1 MTSPGLDQE
10 DDFADIDVAIEF
22 VVRDEDTTE
31 SIKNAFP
38 EDEVLESHAFGGMDI
53 VTVLTTLSKSTI
65 GRLVELF
72 AAKAM
77 ETPKTTLKIGKEEIV
92 FANYSREDVEVLLAS
107 PHFKDIVR
115 ATRKK

>member
-1 MTSPGLDQE
+1 MNQE
-10 DDFADIDVAIEF
+10 DDFADIDVVIEF
-22 VVRDEDTTE
+22 VVKDEGTTE

-38 EDEVLESHAFGGMDI
+38 DDEVLESHAFGGMDV

-65 GRLVELF
+65 GRLIELF

-92 FANYSREDVEVLLAS
+92 FANYSREDVEALLAS
-107 PHFKDIVR
+107 PHFLDIVR
-115 ATRKK
+115 ATKKK